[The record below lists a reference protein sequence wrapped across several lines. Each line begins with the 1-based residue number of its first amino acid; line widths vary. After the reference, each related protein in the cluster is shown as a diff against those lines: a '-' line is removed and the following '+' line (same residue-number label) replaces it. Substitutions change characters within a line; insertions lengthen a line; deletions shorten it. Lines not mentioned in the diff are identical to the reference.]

1 MLLLKFL
8 SADKKKNLDFIY
20 LDNQRSICNNL
31 LPKEMILRYL
41 VIVISEL
48 QFTVHLLVPNAVII
62 KCSSFIMSVQVL
74 ISAGPGGKLSVLLKS
89 FSNPSN
95 VDLNGQC
102 CDATCRSCDY
112 YLKICLKQTSGGS
125 CVAYATTKTYDN
137 TKYIVF
143 KVNEAFSSGGRNPVV
158 WAFSS
163 WKVI

>member
-1 MLLLKFL
+1 MFLLKFL
-8 SADKKKNLDFIY
+8 FAAQKEKLTLH
-20 LDNQRSICNNL
+20 LDNHRSICNNL
-31 LPKEMILRYL
+31 LLKEMILRYL
-41 VIVISEL
+41 VIVFSQL
-48 QFTVHLLVPNAVII
+48 KFTVHLLVCNAVII
-62 KCSSFIMSVQVL
+62 KCSSFLMSIQVL

>member
-1 MLLLKFL
+1 MLLLKVL
-8 SADKKKNLDFIY
+8 SADEKKNLDFIY

-41 VIVISEL
+41 VIVISQL
-48 QFTVHLLVPNAVII
+48 QFTVHLLVPNAVMINY
-62 KCSSFIMSVQVL
+62 SSFIMSVQVL

-112 YLKICLKQTSGGS
+112 YLKICVKQTSGGS

>member
-1 MLLLKFL
+1 M
-8 SADKKKNLDFIY
+8 
-20 LDNQRSICNNL
+20 SI
-31 LPKEMILRYL
+31 
-41 VIVISEL
+41 
-48 QFTVHLLVPNAVII
+48 QA
-62 KCSSFIMSVQVL
+62 L

-95 VDLNGQC
+95 IDLNGQC

-112 YLKICLKQTSGGS
+112 YLKICLKQTAGGS

-163 WKVI
+163 WKVT

>member
-1 MLLLKFL
+1 M
-8 SADKKKNLDFIY
+8 
-20 LDNQRSICNNL
+20 SI
-31 LPKEMILRYL
+31 
-41 VIVISEL
+41 
-48 QFTVHLLVPNAVII
+48 
-62 KCSSFIMSVQVL
+62 QVL

-158 WAFSS
+158 WAFPS